1 MANEHQTRLQIGL
14 QLQKQ
19 LEERGIRQET
29 LLQVIAAAEIDHR
42 FHIDPVTGHRLV
54 YHSLPQVTYWVEY
67 QQDGEGYTIF
77 SAYSHR
83 MKILEGFNLP
93 PKQAAAPLT
102 WRCAA
107 CDVALEIATVKL
119 TYLEET
125 FAVDLPACPSCQRVL
140 ISEENA
146 VKKMAL
152 AEKMLEDK

>member
-1 MANEHQTRLQIGL
+1 MGNEHQTPLQIDL
-14 QLQKQ
+14 QLQK
-19 LEERGIRQET
+19 LLDERGIRQET
-29 LLQVIAAAEIDHR
+29 LLQVISSAEADHR
-42 FHIDPVTGHRLV
+42 FHIDPVTGHQLAYR
-54 YHSLPQVTYWVEY
+54 SLPQVTYWVEY
-67 QQDGEGYTIF
+67 QKGAQGYTIF

-107 CDVALEIATVKL
+107 CDVALEMATVKL
-119 TYLEET
+119 TYLDET

-146 VKKMAL
+146 VRKMAL

>member
-1 MANEHQTRLQIGL
+1 MSDEHQTPLQIDL
-14 QLQKQ
+14 QLQRL

-29 LLQVIAAAEIDHR
+29 LLQVISSAEADLG
-42 FHIDPVTGHRLV
+42 FHTDPVTGHRLA
-54 YHSLPQVTYWVEY
+54 YRSLPQVTYWVEY
-67 QQDGEGYTIF
+67 QKDAQGYTIL

-93 PKQAAAPLT
+93 PKQAAEPLI

-107 CDVALEIATVKL
+107 CEVALEIATVKL
-119 TYLEET
+119 VYLDET
-125 FAVDLPACPSCQRVL
+125 FAVDLPACPRCQRVL

-146 VKKMAL
+146 VQKMAL

>member
-1 MANEHQTRLQIGL
+1 MVNEHQTRLHIDL
-14 QLQKQ
+14 QLQKL

-29 LLQVIAAAEIDHR
+29 LLQVISAAEADRR
-42 FHIDPVTGHRLV
+42 FHIDPVTGHQLA
-54 YHSLPQVTYWVEY
+54 YHSFPQVTYWVEY
-67 QQDGEGYTIF
+67 QRDGQGYTIF

-93 PKQAAAPLT
+93 PKQAEAHLT

-107 CDVALEIATVKL
+107 CDVALEMATVKL
-119 TYLEET
+119 TYLDET

-146 VKKMAL
+146 VRKMAL

>member
-1 MANEHQTRLQIGL
+1 MSNEHHTPLQIDQ
-14 QLQKQ
+14 QLQK
-19 LEERGIRQET
+19 LLDERGIRQET
-29 LLQVIAAAEIDHR
+29 LQQVISSAEADQR
-42 FHIDPVTGHRLV
+42 FYTDPVTGHQLA
-54 YHSLPQVTYWVEY
+54 YLSLPQVTYWVEY
-67 QQDGEGYTIF
+67 QKNAQAYTIF

-107 CDVALEIATVKL
+107 CEVALAMATVKL
-119 TYLEET
+119 TYLDET

-146 VKKMAL
+146 VQKMAL

>member
-1 MANEHQTRLQIGL
+1 MGNEHQTPLHIDL
-14 QLQKQ
+14 QLQK
-19 LEERGIRQET
+19 LLDERGIRQET
-29 LLQVIAAAEIDHR
+29 LQQVISSAEADRR
-42 FHIDPVTGHRLV
+42 FHIDPVTGHQLAS
-54 YHSLPQVTYWVEY
+54 HSLPQVTYWVEY
-67 QQDGEGYTIF
+67 QKDAQGYTIF

-93 PKQAAAPLT
+93 PRQAAAPLT

-107 CDVALEIATVKL
+107 CDVALEMATVKL
-119 TYLEET
+119 TYLDET

-146 VKKMAL
+146 VQKMAL